1 MPGFILII
9 NTLISNVTPEY
20 WLWLE
25 IDIGFNPHCVAEGG
39 LKNSVAN
46 HTGTSG
52 VYHSNRRVHSKIL
65 TELKYTHY

>member
-39 LKNSVAN
+39 LK
-46 HTGTSG
+46 T
-52 VYHSNRRVHSKIL
+52 L
-65 TELKYTHY
+65 